1 MKRLMWLIT
10 IFPLLAQGTE
20 VDIEAHNDMVLH
32 HYQTQQQPVPIRPFE
47 LYYEDIPTDIKK
59 LNGQI
64 KVEFDINENGDVEN
78 PNVIDTF
85 NIELNSVV
93 IDKIKQAKYVPA
105 RQNGRPVRV
114 RFQLPIQ
121 FK

>member
-1 MKRLMWLIT
+1 MKRLMWLIA
-10 IFPLLAQGTE
+10 IIPLLAQGTE
-20 VDIEAHNDMVLH
+20 VDIEARNDMVLH
-32 HYQTQQQPVPIRPFE
+32 HYQTQQPVPIIPFE
-47 LYYEDIPTDIKK
+47 LYYDDIPTDIKR
-59 LNGQI
+59 LSGQI

-78 PNVIDTF
+78 PYVTDTF
-85 NIELNSVV
+85 NIQLNSVV
-93 IDKIKQAKYVPA
+93 IDKIKQAKYQPA

>member
-1 MKRLMWLIT
+1 MKRLMWLLAI
-10 IFPLLAQGTE
+10 IPLLAQGTE
-20 VDIEAHNDMVLH
+20 VDIEARNDMVLH
-32 HYQTQQQPVPIRPFE
+32 HYQTKQPVPIIPFE
-47 LYYEDIPTDIKK
+47 LYYEDIPTDIKR

-93 IDKIKQAKYVPA
+93 IDKIKQAKYQPA